1 MVHIG
6 AQEEKN
12 RLVAF
17 LSRGEKKKLWRHI
30 KAMIGNIYIYIY
42 ICFYSFYDM
51 FFNVFCVY

>member
-17 LSRGEKKKLWRHI
+17 LSRGEKKRTLETHQSNDW
-30 KAMIGNIYIYIY
+30 
-42 ICFYSFYDM
+42 
-51 FFNVFCVY
+51 